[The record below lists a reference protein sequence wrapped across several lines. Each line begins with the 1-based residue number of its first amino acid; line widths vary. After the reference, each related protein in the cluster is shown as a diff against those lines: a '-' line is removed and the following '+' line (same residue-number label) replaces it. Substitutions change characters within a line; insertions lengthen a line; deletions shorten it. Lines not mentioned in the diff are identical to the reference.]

1 MRPCPPIL
9 GLHRHAATL
18 SSLEEDLKRDAYKK
32 YIYIYTYICTY
43 PYVYIYI
50 SPFGDKKYISN
61 IIWKSSRL
69 WKNIMEIWLVYH
81 GKDVAMIGSWVVY
94 YGKIMDM

>member
-18 SSLEEDLKRDAYKK
+18 SSLEEDLKRDAYKI
-32 YIYIYTYICTY
+32 YIYIYIYMYISIC
-43 PYVYIYI
+43 IYI

>member
-1 MRPCPPIL
+1 MRI
-9 GLHRHAATL
+9 
-18 SSLEEDLKRDAYKK
+18 K
-32 YIYIYTYICTY
+32 YIYICKY